1 VTRFLPTFY
10 ARLSTIFLL
19 LILALGTGCVVIAFS
34 SASHLFDDVEQLL
47 NREYARSIVDELAP
61 LVANGFSETSVRGA
75 IHYMMVLNPMVEIYL
90 LDAQGRILAYFLNPA
105 EKILRD
111 TVDLGPVRA
120 FVQSDRRRLVLGE
133 DPRTAHRD
141 RPFSAAPLRMGA
153 EQGYVYIILGGAR
166 YDASLRMIR
175 DSYYLRA
182 GLVAFLLALLSTL
195 IAGLALFFLLT
206 RRLKS
211 LSAAV
216 QGFQRG
222 ELGRRV
228 EVHGRDELGA
238 LGRSFNQMAATIE
251 ADVEKLRLAERMR
264 RDLIGNI
271 SHDLR
276 SPLTSLQGSLETMV
290 MKEPSLTAEERR
302 SFLAISLRNASSLQK
317 LVEELFELAKL
328 DARQAP
334 VKREPLQVAELAQ
347 DVALKLAPQAEKAGV
362 SLSVDLARELP
373 LVSCDI
379 GMIER
384 VLTNLIDNA
393 LSFTPAG
400 GSVRLELSPENG
412 GVRLTVADT
421 GAGIDP
427 EDLPHVF
434 ERFYRADKSRDRATG
449 GAGLGLAIARQ
460 IVELHGG
467 SLEAHSRPGEGARF
481 SFTLASC
488 PAHVLAAAAHGG
500 FEDDRDVQ
508 DP

>member
-1 VTRFLPTFY
+1 VTRFLRTFY

-19 LILALGTGCVVIAFS
+19 LILALGAGIVVIAFS

-47 NREYARSIVDELAP
+47 NREYARSIAEELSP
-61 LVANGFSETSVRGA
+61 LVAGGFDEASVRGA

-90 LDAQGRILAYFLNPA
+90 LDGRGKILAYFLNPA
-105 EKILRD
+105 EKILRG
-111 TVDLGPVRA
+111 TVDLGPVQA
-120 FVQSDRRRLVLGE
+120 FVQSAGRRLVLGE

-141 RPFSAAPLRMGA
+141 RPFSAAPLSMGG

-182 GLVAFLLALLSTL
+182 GLVAFLLALLATL
-195 IAGLALFFLLT
+195 IVGLALFFLLT
-206 RRLKS
+206 RRLRS

-216 QGFQRG
+216 QAFERG
-222 ELGRRV
+222 ELGRRAV
-228 EVHGRDELGA
+228 VHGGDELGA

-276 SPLTSLQGSLETMV
+276 SPLTSLQGSLETMA
-290 MKEPSLTAEERR
+290 MKEPSLSAEERR
-302 SFLAISLRNASSLQK
+302 SFLSISLRNASSLQV

-334 VKREPLQVAELAQ
+334 LKREPLQAADLAQ
-347 DVALKLAPQAEKAGV
+347 DVALKLAPQARTAGV
-362 SLSVDLARELP
+362 TLSVEPAPELP

-384 VLTNLIDNA
+384 VLTNLIENA
-393 LSFTPAG
+393 LRFTPGG
-400 GSVRLELSPENG
+400 GSVLVGLAPENG
-412 GVRLTVADT
+412 GVRFSVTDT

-434 ERFYRADKSRDRATG
+434 DRFYRADKSRGRATG

-467 SLEAHSRPGEGARF
+467 TLEVQSRPGEGAWF
-481 SFTLASC
+481 SFA
-488 PAHVLAAAAHGG
+488 LAACAARVPAG
-500 FEDDRDVQ
+500 DREVR